1 MKIKLSRSI
10 GSLFGL
16 FLFMTALWVSGLVPH
31 VLSFAVFVAGAIL
44 LFSGTTPEGSWRL
57 MQLEKFLPLP
67 VLEISHFLGS
77 LAGMGLLILS
87 RGLQRRLDAAYVFT
101 IVLLAGGAVFSLL
114 KGLDYEDAVMLLVM
128 LAVLLS
134 CRRHF
139 YRKASIFSQSFDAEW
154 VILITIVL
162 ICSVWLGMFSY
173 KHVEYSG
180 DLWWRFREICDHYDG
195 HLVFYKVG
203 PEKLFLYLDIG
214 LTLLKLGEEAL
225 VDSPSPKYPAAC
237 CKDERQGEPRRSSSE
252 RRRVN
257 SAISFQCWNGYGAIP
272 L

>member
-1 MKIKLSRSI
+1 MEKMKIKLSRSI

-44 LFSGTTPEGSWRL
+44 LFSGTTPEGSWCL

-77 LAGMGLLILS
+77 
-87 RGLQRRLDAAYVFT
+87 
-101 IVLLAGGAVFSLL
+101 LAGGAVFSLL